1 MDSSRAPPNAQASSK
16 MRKRYL
22 FFDIDRT
29 LTAGGYQKSY
39 VPESA
44 RYALDKLREDGHF
57 LSLATGRSHAMAQD
71 YMRELGF
78 DNMVSDGG
86 YGVTIGGELLGITP
100 LPKDKMVKLVR
111 ECQEKGYAWGI
122 QTDNSVFRT
131 VPDGRFQELTND
143 PFMKS
148 RIVPGL
154 DPADYPELYKAYIVC
169 TQEQE
174 RQIEALK
181 DLPHYRFFDE
191 YLFVEPM
198 AKAVGIR
205 KVMDYFGADY
215 SDAIVFGDSV
225 NDLSMF
231 VDDWTKVAMG
241 NAIEELK
248 AKADIVTTDVEDDG
262 IYNACVTL
270 GLLEKRR

>member
-1 MDSSRAPPNAQASSK
+1 MIDKEKAK
-16 MRKRYL
+16 RKRYL

-44 RYALDKLREDGHF
+44 KLALAKMRADGHF
-57 LSLATGRSHAMAQD
+57 LCLATGRSQAMALE

-78 DNMVSDGG
+78 ENMVSDGG
-86 YGVTIGGELLGITP
+86 YGVTIDGELLGIAP
-100 LPKDKMVKLVR
+100 LPKDKVVRLVR
-111 ECQEKGYAWGI
+111 ECQEKGIVWGL
-122 QTDNSVFRT
+122 QTDNTKVRRIPDDRFLSVT
-131 VPDGRFQELTND
+131 KD
-143 PFMKS
+143 PYMES

-154 DPADYPELYKAYIVC
+154 DPEDFPELFKAYVAC
-169 TQEQE
+169 TPEE
-174 RQIEALK
+174 EASLESLK
-181 DLPHYRFFDE
+181 DLPHYRFFKE

-205 KVMDYFGADY
+205 RVMDHFGADY
-215 SDAIVFGDSV
+215 SDAIVFGDSE

-241 NAIEELK
+241 NAIPELK
-248 AKADIVTTDVEDDG
+248 AKADLVTTDVDDDG
-262 IYNACVTL
+262 IYNACISL
-270 GLLEKRR
+270 GLLTANCR

>member
-1 MDSSRAPPNAQASSK
+1 

-29 LTAGGYQKSY
+29 LTAGGYRKSY

-44 RYALDKLREDGHF
+44 KYALNKLREDGHF

-86 YGVTIGGELLGITP
+86 YGVTIGGELKGITP
-100 LPKDKMVKLVR
+100 LPKDKMVRLIR
-111 ECQEKGYAWGI
+111 ECQEKGFAWGI

-131 VPDGRFQELTND
+131 VPDDRFQKLTND
-143 PFMKS
+143 AFMKS
-148 RIVPGL
+148 RIIPGL
-154 DPADYPELYKAYIVC
+154 DPEDLQDLYKAYIVC
-169 TQEQE
+169 TQEEEQG
-174 RQIEALK
+174 IEALK